1 MNETTELNS
10 ELLSADARGRK
21 HIPVAVFA
29 VILIHVV
36 LFVVL
41 LIAAGCRSSARVKA
55 TQPGPERGVHPTQQY
70 MHAAASTEGAGQL
83 MAAGGEKV
91 VVMEPLEEEAKSSEA
106 ENSWARNAR
115 LAERRSQTPA
125 TVPNASVATGPRN
138 SSLRE
143 VPAVR
148 SGSRGRSPSQG
159 REPVYYVVQSG
170 DTVGEIAQKH
180 GTTIEAIKAANKL
193 KNHLIYPGQKL
204 LLKPGGATSGST
216 AQLNDRRSR
225 NKVSS

>member
-1 MNETTELNS
+1 MNESTELNS

-70 MHAAASTEGAGQL
+70 MHAGAGEGA
-83 MAAGGEKV
+83 AGPMIVSSGEKV
-91 VVMEPLEEEAKSSEA
+91 VVMEPLTEGEDESVVAQVA
-106 ENSWARNAR
+106 PQRRIQLPARNEV
-115 LAERRSQTPA
+115 LEERRSQTAA
-125 TVPNASVATGPRN
+125 TVV
-138 SSLRE
+138 
-143 VPAVR
+143 
-148 SGSRGRSPSQG
+148 SGSRGRSPSLERSGSPG
-159 REPVYYVVQSG
+159 REAVYYVVQSG

-180 GTTIEAIKAANKL
+180 GTTVAAIKAANKL

-204 LLKPGGATSGST
+204 LVKPGSSGST
-216 AQLNDRRSR
+216 AQVNPKRSR
-225 NKVSS
+225 NDKV